1 MGIGDL
7 NLLNGSQCG
16 LIPGE
21 LIRRDNGEFRGSG
34 HQKPS
39 V

>member
-21 LIRRDNGEFRGSG
+21 LIRDNGEFRGSG